1 MEIYLKISKLLLAHK
16 TQNISAQET
25 EELLAWR
32 QEKTENE
39 ELFQKI
45 SQADGFEQFRQQYEE
60 YDFTPKFLLLEQKTN
75 KKNVKELS
83 NVYPMLLSCFP
94 SYLQYG
100 KLSNFRIKELPQQNT
115 HRLLQVVPKLF

>member
-60 YDFTPKFLLLEQKTN
+60 YDFTPKFLLLEQKI
-75 KKNVKELS
+75 LCC
-83 NVYPMLLSCFP
+83 YPASLHICNMGNYPISESRNYP
-94 SYLQYG
+94 
-100 KLSNFRIKELPQQNT
+100 NRILIDCS
-115 HRLLQVVPKLF
+115 R

>member
-45 SQADGFEQFRQQYEE
+45 SQADGFEQFRQQY
-60 YDFTPKFLLLEQKTN
+60 
-75 KKNVKELS
+75 
-83 NVYPMLLSCFP
+83 
-94 SYLQYG
+94 
-100 KLSNFRIKELPQQNT
+100 
-115 HRLLQVVPKLF
+115 

>member
-1 MEIYLKISKLLLAHK
+1 MEIIPKNLKIASCTQ

-60 YDFTPKFLLLEQKTN
+60 YD
-75 KKNVKELS
+75 
-83 NVYPMLLSCFP
+83 
-94 SYLQYG
+94 
-100 KLSNFRIKELPQQNT
+100 
-115 HRLLQVVPKLF
+115 LLQNSFC

>member
-45 SQADGFEQFRQQYEE
+45 SQADGFEQFRQQSEE
-60 YDFTPKFLLLEQKTN
+60 YDLQEKAKSLPNVDIITN
-75 KKNVKELS
+75 TQTVEVLCC
-83 NVYPMLLSCFP
+83 YPASLHICNMGNYPISESRNYP
-94 SYLQYG
+94 
-100 KLSNFRIKELPQQNT
+100 NRILIDCS
-115 HRLLQVVPKLF
+115 R

>member
-60 YDFTPKFLLLEQKTN
+60 YDFTPKFLLLEQKI
-75 KKNVKELS
+75 KQEKRKRIIKRLS
-83 NVYPMLLSCFP
+83 YPASLHICNMGNYPISESRNYP
-94 SYLQYG
+94 
-100 KLSNFRIKELPQQNT
+100 NRILIDCS
-115 HRLLQVVPKLF
+115 R

>member
-60 YDFTPKFLLLEQKTN
+60 YDFTPIFL
-75 KKNVKELS
+75 
-83 NVYPMLLSCFP
+83 
-94 SYLQYG
+94 
-100 KLSNFRIKELPQQNT
+100 RIFCEFYWQNS
-115 HRLLQVVPKLF
+115 FC

>member
-60 YDFTPKFLLLEQKTN
+60 YDFTPKFLLLEQKIKQEKRKRITLPPIKR
-75 KKNVKELS
+75 KKRTKNTQCHIGTIKPETKTLKE
-83 NVYPMLLSCFP
+83 P
-94 SYLQYG
+94 
-100 KLSNFRIKELPQQNT
+100 RIEAN
-115 HRLLQVVPKLF
+115 

>member
-39 ELFQKI
+39 ELLQKTD
-45 SQADGFEQFRQQYEE
+45 QADGVEPFRTQYEE
-60 YDFTPKFLLLEQKTN
+60 HDVTQTCFL
-75 KKNVKELS
+75 V
-83 NVYPMLLSCFP
+83 
-94 SYLQYG
+94 
-100 KLSNFRIKELPQQNT
+100 
-115 HRLLQVVPKLF
+115 

>member
-60 YDFTPKFLLLEQKTN
+60 YDFTPKFLLLEQKI
-75 KKNVKELS
+75 KQEKNYQTFILCC
-83 NVYPMLLSCFP
+83 YPASLHICNMGNYPISESRNYP
-94 SYLQYG
+94 
-100 KLSNFRIKELPQQNT
+100 NRILIDCS
-115 HRLLQVVPKLF
+115 R

>member
-60 YDFTPKFLLLEQKTN
+60 YDFTPKFLLLEQKI
-75 KKNVKELS
+75 KQEKRKRIIKRLS
-83 NVYPMLLSCFP
+83 YAAILLPFIRFP
-94 SYLQYG
+94 
-100 KLSNFRIKELPQQNT
+100 
-115 HRLLQVVPKLF
+115 

>member
-39 ELFQKI
+39 ELPPAIRRVRFYSKI
-45 SQADGFEQFRQQYEE
+45 PFVRAKNQTR
-60 YDFTPKFLLLEQKTN
+60 KT
-75 KKNVKELS
+75 
-83 NVYPMLLSCFP
+83 
-94 SYLQYG
+94 
-100 KLSNFRIKELPQQNT
+100 
-115 HRLLQVVPKLF
+115 